1 MSAEAAAYNFDM
13 AQFYSKFEGDI
24 RESQLETGSVAG
36 VSPAYWS
43 CYPADPTYATACV
56 EFPWVVSRYYDD
68 DRIVEESLETMTKW
82 VDYLGSQ
89 EDEDGIVSFGL
100 FGDWCPPM
108 HANPVIHH
116 LRLHLHGIIVMML

>member
-1 MSAEAAAYNFDM
+1 M
-13 AQFYSKFEGDI
+13 
-24 RESQLETGSVAG
+24 
-36 VSPAYWS
+36 SPAYWS

-56 EFPWVVSRYYDD
+56 EFPWIVSHYYDD
-68 DRIVEESLETMTKW
+68 KKIIEESLDAMTKW

-108 HANPVIHH
+108 HAIRLILH
-116 LRLHLHGIIVMML
+116 LKLHLHGITVMMRL